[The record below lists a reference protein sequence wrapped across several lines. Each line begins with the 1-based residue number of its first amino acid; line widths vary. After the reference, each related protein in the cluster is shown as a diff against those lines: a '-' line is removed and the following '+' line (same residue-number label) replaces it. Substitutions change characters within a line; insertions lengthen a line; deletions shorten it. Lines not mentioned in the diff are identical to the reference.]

1 MWSFFS
7 RDSSKDFPYE
17 IGEPVPQ
24 FDAKSIWA
32 LHRGKRK
39 GTNDEVS
46 VFTYDIRAGTEIK
59 LELAKVAVKRLKTL
73 RHPSILQFLDSLETD
88 KMLYVA
94 TEPVEPLGTHIARL
108 ASEGPQRDLY
118 LAWGIFQ
125 ITRALSFLN
134 NDGNLRHNNV
144 SVWSVFVNT
153 AGEWK
158 LGGLEYVSSADL
170 PAAPP
175 VKIPPSLEIYDPPE
189 RNDANKLRMATKCS
203 SDMWGLGCLVWES
216 FNGPLKTR
224 GNLKNIEGIPK
235 SLAPLYCE
243 LVGAA
248 PANRPNPADVI
259 TKCRKPGGF
268 FKNELVD
275 SLLFLEEIQIKDKA
289 EKTRFF
295 SALTAQLDN
304 FPDTVCRHKILPQ
317 LITAYEYGDAGS
329 AVLAPM
335 FKLGRLLDE
344 AEYQKRIVPCVVK
357 LFASTDRVTR
367 SRLLQQLELFISH
380 LQPNVVNDQIFPQIA
395 HGFLDTNPTIREQTV
410 KSIIHLAPKLNYNNL
425 NVEVLRHFARL
436 QSRDD
441 QGGIRT
447 NTTVCL
453 GKIAPHLH
461 PQVRQRVLVSA
472 FIRAMRD
479 PFPPSRVAGIL
490 ALAATQHYFLLN
502 EVATRILPALCPLTM
517 DPEKSVRDPAFKTIR
532 GFLGKLEKVS
542 EDPSLRESMEAD
554 VHTATP
560 SLGNAAAT
568 WAGWA
573 VTAVTAKFYRSQSD
587 TARPR
592 PPLTGK
598 TLSKPASLEQ
608 PSSSSISTT
617 TSSVTSMTSLE
628 HESADTSA
636 SASDYGPD
644 NWDQENWGDMDT
656 SQDPS
661 SPMAGTSNQ
670 LNTTLNMVG
679 SVSDVRDGWDNE
691 DWGSLE
697 EDPNETEL
705 NEKDED
711 EHNQQTQHQK
721 HASTVMRPSPYAGA
735 LSSIN
740 SATTINSAGTSITAT
755 TTIITAGS
763 SSNNST
769 TNNTTSSSMTS
780 STVVK
785 GSSNSSSSFSNSS
798 NSSSSNSSSSTTAST
813 TNNNNNLSNHTGSP
827 SKMIAMKNMNNLL
840 NSTAAGGAVTVTAT
854 SNTTTTTTSSW
865 NNGGDGWGEGDFEPL
880 DEPTTGNLKLDEA
893 RRKREEKKMQRQREL
908 EARRAARAVGAG
920 SGPMK
925 LGVKKI

>member
-7 RDSSKDFPYE
+7 RDSAKDFPYE
-17 IGEPVPQ
+17 IGEPVAQ
-24 FDAKSIWA
+24 FDSRSIWS

-39 GTNDEVS
+39 GSAAAAAGVDAEVS
-46 VFTYDIRAGTEIK
+46 VFVYDIRNGTDVK
-59 LELAKVAVKRLKTL
+59 LELAKAAVKRLKTL

-88 KMLYVA
+88 KVLYVA
-94 TEPVEPLGTHIARL
+94 TEQVEPLGAHSLGA
-108 ASEGPQRDLY
+108 EGHQRELY

-144 SVWSVFVNT
+144 SVWSVFVN
-153 AGEWK
+153 ASGEWK
-158 LGGLEYVSSADL
+158 LGSLEYVSSTDASG
-170 PAAPP
+170 AAPP
-175 VKIPPSLEIYDPPE
+175 IKIPPALEIYDPPE
-189 RNDANKLRMATKCS
+189 KNDQAKLKSVTKCS
-203 SDMWGLGCLVWES
+203 TDMWGLGCLVWES
-216 FNGPLKTR
+216 FNGPLRAR
-224 GNLKNIEGIPK
+224 GNLKDLAGVPK

-243 LVGAA
+243 LVGAS

-268 FKNELVD
+268 FKNDLVD
-275 SLLFLEEIQIKDKA
+275 TLLFLEEIQIKDKA
-289 EKTRFF
+289 EKNRFF
-295 SALTAQLDN
+295 SALTPQLDN
-304 FPDTVCRHKILPQ
+304 FPDNVCKNKILPQ

-344 AEYQKRIVPCVVK
+344 VEYQKRIVPCVVK

-367 SRLLQQLELFISH
+367 SRLLQQLELFIGH
-380 LQPNVVNDQIFPQIA
+380 LQTGVVNDQIFPQIA

-479 PFPPSRVAGIL
+479 PFPPARVAGIL
-490 ALAATQHYFLLN
+490 ALAATQQYFLLA
-502 EVATRILPALCPLTM
+502 EVANRILPALCPLTA
-517 DPEKSVRDPAFKTIR
+517 DPEKTVRDPAFKTIR

-598 TLSKPASLEQ
+598 NLSKPASLEQ

-644 NWDQENWGDMDT
+644 NWDHENWGDMDT

-661 SPMAGTSNQ
+661 SPMAGTSNPLTTS
-670 LNTTLNMVG
+670 LNI
-679 SVSDVRDGWDNE
+679 VSTANDTRDGWDNE

-697 EDPNETEL
+697 EDPNEVL
-705 NEKDED
+705 DEKEED
-711 EHNQQTQHQK
+711 ELVRNQQQHQRQSSSGVPSSTTTS
-721 HASTVMRPSPYAGA
+721 ASTSSGATVVPY
-735 LSSIN
+735 LP
-740 SATTINSAGTSITAT
+740 
-755 TTIITAGS
+755 
-763 SSNNST
+763 SSNNNA
-769 TNNTTSSSMTS
+769 NNNLPNHHHNNSTSSSPAPPP
-780 STVVK
+780 VVT
-785 GSSNSSSSFSNSS
+785 
-798 NSSSSNSSSSTTAST
+798 STTPMGVPHS
-813 TNNNNNLSNHTGSP
+813 SP
-827 SKMIAMKNMNNLL
+827 SKMLALKNMTNIMINNS
-840 NSTAAGGAVTVTAT
+840 NSNW
-854 SNTTTTTTSSW
+854 SNA
-865 NNGGDGWGEGDFEPL
+865 GGDGWTDGDFEPI
-880 DEPTTGNLKLDEA
+880 DEPSTGNSKLDEA
-893 RRKREEKKMQRQREL
+893 RRKREEKKQQRQREL
-908 EARRAARAVGAG
+908 EARRAARSAAGGPGGVGAG
-920 SGPMK
+920 GPGSSGPMK
-925 LGVKKI
+925 LGAKKIQLD

>member
-17 IGEPVPQ
+17 IGDPVQQ
-24 FDAKSIWA
+24 FDTKSIWS

-39 GTNDEVS
+39 ATNDEVS
-46 VFTYDIRAGTEIK
+46 VFTYDIRNGTDIK
-59 LELAKVAVKRLKTL
+59 LELAKAAVKRLKTL

-88 KMLYVA
+88 KVLYVA
-94 TEPVEPLGTHIARL
+94 TEPVEPLGTHVSKL
-108 ASEGPQRDLY
+108 AAEGPQRDLY

-153 AGEWK
+153 SGEWK

-170 PAAPP
+170 AVAPP
-175 VKIPPSLEIYDPPE
+175 IKIPPTLEIYDPPE
-189 RNDANKLRMATKCS
+189 KSDTNKLKTATKCS

-248 PANRPNPADVI
+248 PASRPNPADVI

-268 FKNELVD
+268 FKNDLVD
-275 SLLFLEEIQIKDKA
+275 SLLFLEEIQIKDKV
-289 EKTRFF
+289 EKMRFF
-295 SALTAQLDN
+295 SALTAQIDN
-304 FPDTVCRHKILPQ
+304 FPANVCRHKILPQ

-335 FKLGRLLDE
+335 FKLGRLLEE

-367 SRLLQQLELFISH
+367 SRLLQQLDLFISH

-490 ALAATQHYFLLN
+490 ALAATQQYFLLN

-670 LNTTLNMVG
+670 LNPALNMVG
-679 SVSDVRDGWDNE
+679 SVSDMRDGWDNE

-697 EDPNETEL
+697 EDPNEAEL

-711 EHNQQTQHQK
+711 EHNQAQQK
-721 HASTVMRPSPYAGA
+721 EA
-735 LSSIN
+735 
-740 SATTINSAGTSITAT
+740 
-755 TTIITAGS
+755 
-763 SSNNST
+763 T
-769 TNNTTSSSMTS
+769 TNNTTSSSTGTG
-780 STVVK
+780 STVK
-785 GSSNSSSSFSNSS
+785 PSSNNSSSSSTCTSTSNS
-798 NSSSSNSSSSTTAST
+798 NNN
-813 TNNNNNLSNHTGSP
+813 TNNNLANHTSSP
-827 SKMIAMKNMNNLL
+827 SKMIALKNMNNLL
-840 NSTAAGGAVTVTAT
+840 NSGTNSG
-854 SNTTTTTTSSW
+854 SNQLTSW
-865 NNGGDGWGEGDFEPL
+865 NNGGSPGDGWGDGDFEPL
-880 DEPTTGNLKLDEA
+880 DEPSTGNAKMDEA

-908 EARRAARAVGAG
+908 EAKRAARTGPG
-920 SGPMK
+920 GGPMK
-925 LGVKKI
+925 LGAKKI

>member
-7 RDSSKDFPYE
+7 RDSTKDFPYE
-17 IGEPVPQ
+17 IVGEPVNNY
-24 FDAKSIWA
+24 DTKSVWS
-32 LHRGKRK
+32 LYKGRK
-39 GTNDEVS
+39 KNSHNKDDECSIFV
-46 VFTYDIRAGTEIK
+46 YDIKNGTDVK
-59 LELAKVAVKRLKTL
+59 LELAKSSMKRLKTL
-73 RHPSILQFLDSLETD
+73 RHPSILQYLDSVETE
-88 KMLYVA
+88 KVLYIA
-94 TEPVEPLGTHIARL
+94 TELVEPLGAHINKL
-108 ASEGPQRDLY
+108 DSEGPQRDLY

-153 AGEWK
+153 SGEWK
-158 LGGLEYVSSADL
+158 LGGLEYVSPADT
-170 PAAPP
+170 APISP
-175 VKIPPSLEIYDPPE
+175 IKIPPALEVYDPPE
-189 RNDANKLRMATKCS
+189 KSDLNKLRSSTKCS
-203 SDMWGLGCLVWES
+203 SDMWGLGCLVWEA
-216 FNGPLKTR
+216 FNGPLKAR
-224 GNLKNIEGIPK
+224 GNLKDLSSIPK
-235 SLAPLYCE
+235 TLTSLYME
-243 LVGAA
+243 LVGAS
-248 PANRPNPADVI
+248 PATRPNPADVI

-268 FKNELVD
+268 FKNDLVD
-275 SLLFLEEIQIKDKA
+275 TLLFLEEIQIKDKA
-289 EKTRFF
+289 EKNRFF
-295 SALTAQLDN
+295 NAITSQLDN
-304 FPDTVCRHKILPQ
+304 FPDSVCKYKILPQ

-329 AVLAPM
+329 AVLTPM

-367 SRLLQQLELFISH
+367 SRLLQQLEHFISH
-380 LQPNVVNDQIFPQIA
+380 LQTGVVNDQIFPQIA
-395 HGFLDTNPTIREQTV
+395 HGFLDTNSTIRELTV

-436 QSRDD
+436 QSRDE

-479 PFPPSRVAGIL
+479 PFPPARVAGIL
-490 ALAATQHYFLLN
+490 ALAATQQYFLLS
-502 EVATRILPALCPLTM
+502 EVASRILPALCPLTA

-542 EDPSLRESMEAD
+542 DDPSLRESMEAD

-592 PPLTGK
+592 PPLTGR

-628 HESADTSA
+628 HESNDTSA
-636 SASDYGPD
+636 SASDYGAD
-644 NWDQENWGDMDT
+644 NWDHENWGDMDT

-661 SPMAGTSNQ
+661 SPLAGTSNQ
-670 LNTTLNMVG
+670 LLTDLNMVG
-679 SVSDVRDGWDNE
+679 SITDTRDGWDNE
-691 DWGSLE
+691 EWGSLE
-697 EDPNETEL
+697 EEPNEDIE
-705 NEKDED
+705 EKEEED
-711 EHNQQTQHQK
+711 EENDTLNNHQQNNHHHNNQ
-721 HASTVMRPSPYAGA
+721 
-735 LSSIN
+735 
-740 SATTINSAGTSITAT
+740 
-755 TTIITAGS
+755 
-763 SSNNST
+763 NNSKST
-769 TNNTTSSSMTS
+769 TSNTTSPTS
-780 STVVK
+780 QK
-785 GSSNSSSSFSNSS
+785 LNNNANNNFSSNHTSPNNSNSS
-798 NSSSSNSSSSTTAST
+798 NSTTLKNINNLDLLINKNLNLFNSTSTTAGT
-813 TNNNNNLSNHTGSP
+813 P
-827 SKMIAMKNMNNLL
+827 ANMV
-840 NSTAAGGAVTVTAT
+840 NSI
-854 SNTTTTTTSSW
+854 TTTTSPTTGTNNW
-865 NNGGDGWGEGDFEPL
+865 NNSGIDSWGDGEFESIE
-880 DEPTTGNLKLDEA
+880 EPTTGNPRLDEA

-908 EARRAARAVGAG
+908 ESRRAAR
-920 SGPMK
+920 GPLK
-925 LGVKKI
+925 LGAKKL